1 MCLETLLLLST
12 RSEHKLLTRP
22 EQSSPIRDVWGW
34 LGAATSPEF
43 VSQFRNQHQA
53 HPPGTTKQPVPS
65 PRMESSDWKR
75 SEAQDGDLW
84 ALCLTATK
92 IARELQQD
100 LNKDAIVQLEL
111 RFVSADPDTTGQH
124 NALL

>member
-1 MCLETLLLLST
+1 MLSERVASFNQARSGTAGTALTSAWTSVVKMCLETLLLLST
-12 RSEHKLLTRP
+12 CSEHKLLTRP

-43 VSQFRNQHQA
+43 VSQLRNQRHA

-75 SEAQDGDLW
+75 SEAQDGDL
-84 ALCLTATK
+84 
-92 IARELQQD
+92 
-100 LNKDAIVQLEL
+100 
-111 RFVSADPDTTGQH
+111 
-124 NALL
+124 